1 MCRSVH
7 TKRDNRCGASFEN
20 YAERR
25 NMGDQ
30 LKGYDDVT
38 VYTLSDEREQ
48 ELISK
53 QIECNFIW
61 TNKEGHGLG
70 VIMNY
75 VARNGSIWV
84 TATSQRPRVK
94 ALRRDPRASVVIS
107 SMGTDMGPG
116 KTITYKGRV
125 KIHEDQ
131 ATKDWF
137 YPAMAEI
144 ISPYPAPTVEAAIA
158 HLDTPMR
165 VILELVPE
173 MAIKFDGDQISK
185 SSYEGTIPAGTD

>member
-1 MCRSVH
+1 
-7 TKRDNRCGASFEN
+7 
-20 YAERR
+20 
-25 NMGDQ
+25 MGEQ

-38 VYTLSDEREQ
+38 IYTLSDEREQ
-48 ELISK
+48 ELINK

-75 VARNGSIWV
+75 VARNGSIWL

-125 KIHEDQ
+125 NIHEDQ

-137 YPAMAEI
+137 YPAMAKI

-173 MAIKFDGDQISK
+173 MAIKFDGDRISK
-185 SSYEGTIPAGTD
+185 SSYEGTIPGTAD

>member
-1 MCRSVH
+1 M
-7 TKRDNRCGASFEN
+7 
-20 YAERR
+20 
-25 NMGDQ
+25 Q
-30 LKGYDDVT
+30 GYEDVT
-38 VYTLSDEREQ
+38 LYKLSAEREQ
-48 ELISK
+48 ELLDK

-75 VARNGSIWV
+75 VARDGSIWL
-84 TATSQRPRVK
+84 TATSQRARIK

-116 KTITYKGRV
+116 KQITYKGRV
-125 KIHEDQ
+125 IIHEDQ

-144 ISPYPAPTVEAAIA
+144 ISPYPAPTPEAALA
-158 HLDTPMR
+158 HLDTPLR
-165 VILELVPE
+165 VILQLVPE
-173 MAIKFDGDQISK
+173 KTIAFDGDSISQA
-185 SSYEGTIPAGTD
+185 SYDGTVPGS